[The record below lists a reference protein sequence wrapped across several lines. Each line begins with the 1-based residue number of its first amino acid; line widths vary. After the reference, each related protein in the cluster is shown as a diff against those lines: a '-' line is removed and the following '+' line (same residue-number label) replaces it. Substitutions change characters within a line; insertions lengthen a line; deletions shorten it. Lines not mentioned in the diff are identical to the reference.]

1 MAVPASG
8 AFRLHRQGV
17 RTWCWNVAVGRPGNG
32 TRREV
37 GGGDPEALLPRDRDQ
52 NARRSLA
59 RVTTAAVLA
68 AAAWLIAFVSW
79 SIEPA
84 GYDFVALYA
93 AARLV
98 ATGAATSVTDADA
111 LLRMEHATLPERTIL
126 LNNPNPPALALLM
139 APLGALPLVPAYA
152 LWAAPGAVARAA
164 ATYFLG
170 PLADARQ
177 RMRLLPFAI
186 LAPPSL
192 IALAEGQTTPFVLL
206 AVAGS
211 LRASPFWSGALLGLA
226 AFRPQLLPVFA
237 LVALF
242 ERRRAVGLVATT
254 AAVALVSLATVG
266 FEGMARY
273 PDLVTRIATE
283 LRPGELGLAALVRRV
298 VGGDDIVLNAMLAV
312 VIYAIAA
319 VAVLVRSRMFA
330 TRVIDASTWSTL
342 AAPHALL
349 HDGVM
354 AYPAVAR
361 AAITTRSTVL
371 WVGSGIAVA
380 LIQQAGIPLAPL
392 WLLALW
398 WFSGRR

>member
-1 MAVPASG
+1 M
-8 AFRLHRQGV
+8 
-17 RTWCWNVAVGRPGNG
+17 TW
-32 TRREV
+32 
-37 GGGDPEALLPRDRDQ
+37 
-52 NARRSLA
+52 S
-59 RVTTAAVLA
+59 
-68 AAAWLIAFVSW
+68 S
-79 SIEPA
+79 EPA

-98 ATGAATSVTDADA
+98 ATGAAASVTDANA
-111 LLRMEHATLPERTIL
+111 LLAMEHATLPERTIL
-126 LNNPNPPALALLM
+126 LNDPNPPALALLM
-139 APLGALPLVPAYA
+139 APLGALPLATAYA
-152 LWAAPGAVARAA
+152 IWAALGAVALAA
-164 ATYFLG
+164 AAYLLG
-170 PLADARQ
+170 SLADARQ

-312 VIYAIAA
+312 VIYGVAA
-319 VAVLVRSRMFA
+319 GAVLLRSRIFTTHA
-330 TRVIDASTWSTL
+330 VDASTWAVL

-349 HDGVM
+349 HDGLM
-354 AYPAVAR
+354 AYPAIAR
-361 AAITTRSTVL
+361 AATTTTATVV
-371 WVGSGIAVA
+371 WVGSAIAVA
-380 LIQQAGIPLAPL
+380 LIQQAGIPLAPF

>member
-37 GGGDPEALLPRDRDQ
+37 GGGDPEALLPRDRDH
-52 NARRSLA
+52 NARRTLA
-59 RVTTAAVLA
+59 RVTAAAVLA
-68 AAAWLIAFVSW
+68 AAAWLIAFVTW

-152 LWAAPGAVARAA
+152 IWAALGAVALAA
-164 ATYFLG
+164 AAYYLG
-170 PLADARQ
+170 RLADPRQ

-192 IALAEGQTTPFVLL
+192 IALTEGQTTPFVLL
-206 AVAGS
+206 AVAAS
-211 LRASPFWSGALLGLA
+211 LRAPPLWLGALLGLA
-226 AFRPQLLPVFA
+226 AFRPQLLPLFA
-237 LVALF
+237 LVALT
-242 ERRRAVGLVATT
+242 ERRRAVGLAITT
-254 AAVALVSLATVG
+254 GIVALVSLATVG

-273 PDLVTRIATE
+273 PDLLTRIATE
-283 LRPGELGLAALVRRV
+283 LRPGGLGLAALVRRV
-298 VGGDDIVLNAMLAV
+298 AGGGETVLNSALAV
-312 VIYAIAA
+312 
-319 VAVLVRSRMFA
+319 
-330 TRVIDASTWSTL
+330 L
-342 AAPHALL
+342 ACP
-349 HDGVM
+349 V
-354 AYPAVAR
+354 V
-361 AAITTRSTVL
+361 
-371 WVGSGIAVA
+371 VG
-380 LIQQAGIPLAPL
+380 
-392 WLLALW
+392 
-398 WFSGRR
+398 

>member
-1 MAVPASG
+1 V
-8 AFRLHRQGV
+8 
-17 RTWCWNVAVGRPGNG
+17 
-32 TRREV
+32 
-37 GGGDPEALLPRDRDQ
+37 
-52 NARRSLA
+52 
-59 RVTTAAVLA
+59 AAVLA
-68 AAAWLIAFVSW
+68 AAAWLIAFVTW

-98 ATGAATSVTDADA
+98 ATGAPSSVTDADA
-111 LLRMEHATLPERTIL
+111 LLAMEHAALPERTIF

-139 APLGALPLVPAYA
+139 APLGALPLVTAYA
-152 LWAAPGAVARAA
+152 IWAALGAA
-164 ATYFLG
+164 ALAAAAYFLG
-170 PLADARQ
+170 HLADPRQ

-186 LAPPSL
+186 LSPPSL

-206 AVAGS
+206 AVAAS
-211 LRASPFWSGALLGLA
+211 LRAPPLWSGALLGLA
-226 AFRPQLLPVFA
+226 AFRPQFLPLFA
-237 LVALF
+237 LVALT
-242 ERRRAVGLVATT
+242 ERRRAVGLVITT

-266 FEGMARY
+266 IEGMARY
-273 PDLVTRIATE
+273 PDLLTRIATE

-298 VGGDDIVLNAMLAV
+298 VGGDDLVLNTALAV
-312 VIYAIAA
+312 VLYAIGAG
-319 VAVLVRSRMFA
+319 AVLIRSRMLT
-330 TRVIDASTWSTL
+330 TRTVDASTWSIL

-361 AAITTRSTVL
+361 AATTTGATVL

-380 LIQQAGIPLAPL
+380 LIQQAGVPLAPF

-398 WFSGRR
+398 WRSVSRVVSR

>member
-1 MAVPASG
+1 
-8 AFRLHRQGV
+8 L
-17 RTWCWNVAVGRPGNG
+17 
-32 TRREV
+32 
-37 GGGDPEALLPRDRDQ
+37 
-52 NARRSLA
+52 
-59 RVTTAAVLA
+59 VT
-68 AAAWLIAFVSW
+68 W

-98 ATGAATSVTDADA
+98 ATGAASSVTDADA

-152 LWAAPGAVARAA
+152 IWAALGAVALAA
-164 ATYFLG
+164 AAYFLG

-192 IALAEGQTTPFVLL
+192 IALTEGQTTPFVLL
-206 AVAGS
+206 AVAAS
-211 LRASPFWSGALLGLA
+211 LRAPPFWSGALLGLA
-226 AFRPQLLPVFA
+226 AFRPQFLPLFA

-242 ERRRAVGLVATT
+242 ERRRAIGLVATT
-254 AAVALVSLATVG
+254 LAVALVSLATVG

-273 PDLVTRIATE
+273 PDLLTRIATE
-283 LRPGELGLAALVRRV
+283 LRPGELGLAALVRRA
-298 VGGDDIVLNAMLAV
+298 VGGEDLVLNAALAV
-312 VIYAIAA
+312 VLYA
-319 VAVLVRSRMFA
+319 VAAGAVLIRSRMFT
-330 TRVIDASTWSTL
+330 TRTIDASTWSIL

-354 AYPAVAR
+354 AYPAISQ
-361 AAITTRSTVL
+361 AAVTTSATAL

-380 LIQQAGIPLAPL
+380 LVQQAGIPLAPI
-392 WLLALW
+392 WLLAIW
-398 WFSGRR
+398 WFSARRVADVPLAVPLPSVATRRE